1 MAVADRTEGPLRA
14 KAQRRGLLCLGGV
27 ARRAAE
33 VRGIRRAGPL
43 PGGHPRVERLL
54 ERGEWLGGPATVA
67 KAKASAAWTLSG
79 SVWVGASLP
88 KGTPAM
94 WPGSH
99 TKKTAKMAIPEGW
112 PMPVLDYYCN
122 IFWQCC
128 PGTSGSRTG
137 WGPCA
142 KISRQGES
150 QKMRKKET
158 RKRGRT
164 SFQQLGTTS
173 NIFQKVGP
181 DNQKRWSAMSI
192 WQQVL
197 GDVGVTTLQIASGF
211 KLHQS
216 EGESLSGKRKT
227 PKFRSGAG

>member
-1 MAVADRTEGPLRA
+1 MVGRSGHCGQGKGVCCLDPVWVSLGWSLAP
-14 KAQRRGLLCLGGV
+14 QRNPSHV
-27 ARRAAE
+27 AR
-33 VRGIRRAGPL
+33 VP
-43 PGGHPRVERLL
+43 H
-54 ERGEWLGGPATVA
+54 
-67 KAKASAAWTLSG
+67 K
-79 SVWVGASLP
+79 
-88 KGTPAM
+88 
-94 WPGSH
+94 
-99 TKKTAKMAIPEGW
+99 KKTAKMAIPEGW

-197 GDVGVTTLQIASGF
+197 GDVGVTILQIASGF

-216 EGESLSGKRKT
+216 EGESFFT
-227 PKFRSGAG
+227 V

>member
-99 TKKTAKMAIPEGW
+99 TKKTGQGGDSRRVAHACAGLLLQHFLAVLPRHQWIKNWVGPMCQNKQAGREPENEKKGDKEAWKNIIPATGHHLKHFPEGR
-112 PMPVLDYYCN
+112 
-122 IFWQCC
+122 
-128 PGTSGSRTG
+128 SR
-137 WGPCA
+137 
-142 KISRQGES
+142 
-150 QKMRKKET
+150 
-158 RKRGRT
+158 
-164 SFQQLGTTS
+164 
-173 NIFQKVGP
+173 
-181 DNQKRWSAMSI
+181 
-192 WQQVL
+192 
-197 GDVGVTTLQIASGF
+197 
-211 KLHQS
+211 
-216 EGESLSGKRKT
+216 
-227 PKFRSGAG
+227 